1 MSPALGAPMKYVQE
15 FRDPQKA
22 HGLLRAIADLGQRLT
37 RDRPGPIKI
46 MEVCG
51 GHTHA
56 IFKYGLES
64 LLPPTVEL
72 VHGPGCPV
80 CIMPKGVVDDAI
92 AIAQQPQVIFTTFGD
107 VMRIPGSRQSL
118 LEAKAAGA
126 DIRMVYS
133 PLDALQIAQQNP
145 DRPVVFFAIGF
156 ETTAPSTAL
165 TVLQAARAGI
175 RNFSLFCN
183 HVLVVPALEALLSH
197 PKLELDGFI
206 GPGHVSM
213 VIGTRP
219 YQVIAER
226 YHKPVV
232 VAGFE
237 PLDILQSLVM
247 VLGQLASDRCAVENQ
262 YTRLVT
268 SEGNAVALAALAQVF
283 VVRDQF
289 EWRGLG
295 EIPASGLQM
304 HPDYAQY
311 DAAAKFPLPQQRI
324 ADHKAC
330 ACGEILQGV
339 KKPWECR
346 VFGTACTPQ
355 HPLGACMVS
364 SEGACAAY
372 YKYGPRR
379 SPTPAIAQ

>member
-1 MSPALGAPMKYVQE
+1 
-15 FRDPQKA
+15 
-22 HGLLRAIADLGQRLT
+22 HGLLRAITDLGQQLT